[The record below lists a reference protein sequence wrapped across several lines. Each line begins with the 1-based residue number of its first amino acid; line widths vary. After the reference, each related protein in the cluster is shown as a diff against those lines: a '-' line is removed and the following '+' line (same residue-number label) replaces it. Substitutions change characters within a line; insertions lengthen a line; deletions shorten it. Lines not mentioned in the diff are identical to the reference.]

1 MVSPAHMWNMQYS
14 LPTLVLLLI
23 IVAAFLSRKR
33 LPVRVNSVFA
43 GLLVTDFLTM
53 MADFISTQMDEVGSM
68 FSNGAL
74 WLANYIFFALFVMRS
89 FYFFKFT
96 SRLLEV
102 RGSRPVSQVMHGLYL
117 AEQVFLLI
125 GSLTGHV
132 FAIHDGA
139 YASGPAYCLINVQ
152 FGLWIMLSLVLA
164 LVVKPPH
171 SIRKAGIYLY
181 LVLLL
186 SGVVLRTLFPHVV
199 VMNLFCLFAIQVI
212 YLFYLNPDQYIDGA
226 TRLFNRQGWMR
237 VVDEVSSRKEFSMIG
252 FGLRD
257 YAGLQQVRST
267 QQMGQVLDQVG
278 QWVRFTWPQLPSY
291 YLGRGIFVLAGT
303 QDVDEEAMLQEV
315 SRRFDEPWPS
325 EVGEYYLSVNQMVM
339 APGVHTANTD
349 VLKGTL
355 RDIYPVLTQP
365 AAVEP
370 VRIDNE
376 RLESYVHKRE
386 VHQILMDALANNG
399 LEVFLQPVMDA
410 QTEEVAGA
418 EALCRLPDGK
428 GGYVYPDEFIPLA
441 IGNGSLDDLGHQMF
455 RKACAFMSQEDVRG
469 RLPWVNVNVAPEQ
482 FKNPNLMTDFLAML
496 DEYHLEPAQVHLEI
510 TEESM
515 IDRSLLHDTMA
526 EFREHGFVFS
536 MDDFGS
542 SYSNLIRLQQNHFS
556 NVKIDR
562 DFTWSY
568 FDKKTSLLPDL
579 ILTCHDLGIKVI
591 IEGVETEEMARGMR
605 EIGADYIQG
614 YYYSKPIPVGEFMER
629 YLA

>member
-1 MVSPAHMWNMQYS
+1 MWNMKYS

-43 GLLVTDFLTM
+43 GLLATDFLTM
-53 MADFISTQMDEVGSM
+53 VADFVSTQMDEAGNA
-68 FSNGAL
+68 FSAGAL
-74 WLANYIFFALFVMRS
+74 WLANYLFFALFVMHS

-102 RGSRPVSQVMHGLYL
+102 RGSRLVSRASHALYL
-117 AEQVFLLI
+117 AEQALLLA
-125 GSLTGHV
+125 GSITGHV
-132 FAIHDGA
+132 FAIRGGA
-139 YASGPAYCLINVQ
+139 YVAGPAYCLVNVQ
-152 FGLWIMLSLVLA
+152 FGLWIVLSFVLA
-164 LVVKPPH
+164 VATRPPH
-171 SIRKAGIYLY
+171 SVRKAGIYLY
-181 LVLLL
+181 LALLF
-186 SGVVLRTLFPHVV
+186 SGVVVRGLFPYVL

-212 YLFYLNPDQYIDGA
+212 YLFYLNPEQYIDGA

-237 VVDEVSSRKEFSMIG
+237 VVDEVSSRRGFSMIG

-267 QQMGQVLDQVG
+267 QQMSQTLDQLG
-278 QWVRFTWPQLPSY
+278 QWIRSTWPHMPSY
-291 YLGRGIFVLAGT
+291 YLGRGIFVLEGT
-303 QDVDEEAMLQEV
+303 EDFDEESALEEV
-315 SRRFDEPWPS
+315 SRRFARPWPS

-339 APGVHTANTD
+339 APGVHTASPD

-365 AAVEP
+365 EAVEP

-376 RLESYVHKRE
+376 RLEAYIRKRE
-386 VHQILMDALANNG
+386 VHRILMDALANDG
-399 LEVFLQPVMDA
+399 LEMFLQPVMDVR
-410 QTEEVAGA
+410 TERVAGA
-418 EALCRLPDGK
+418 EALCRLSDGK
-428 GGYVYPDEFIPLA
+428 GGYVFPDQFIPLA
-441 IGNGSLDDLGHQMF
+441 IGNGNLDDLGHQMF
-455 RKACAFMSQEDVRG
+455 RKACAFMSSGDVRD

-482 FKNPNLMTDFLAML
+482 FKNPNLMGDFLAML
-496 DEYHLEPAQVHLEI
+496 DEYHLEPSRVHLEI

-526 EFREHGFVFS
+526 EFRACGFVFS

-542 SYSNLIRLQQNHFS
+542 SYSNLIRLQQNNFS

-568 FDKKTSLLPDL
+568 FEKKTPLLPDL
-579 ILTCHDLGIKVI
+579 ILTCHDLDIKVI
-591 IEGVETEEMARGMR
+591 IEGVETKEMADGMR

-614 YYYSKPIPVGEFMER
+614 FYYSKPIPAAEFRKR